1 MNRQRKSFKVVRM
14 VPAILLVAISL
25 AAVAIAQQP
34 EPTMLDPRLDV
45 RKFVSGLTTPT
56 TMAFID
62 ENDILVL
69 EKNTGKVRRVVN
81 GVLQPSAVLQLPVN
95 FFSERGLLGIA
106 LHPNFKK
113 NGFVYLYWTESST
126 GTVTGNPA
134 EVLLLGNR
142 VDRFVWN
149 GSTLTF
155 DKNLIKLHA
164 FQADEGQPLRGNHNG
179 GRILFEPRSAEGSD
193 IEGEDVEVS
202 TGQGNEEGKDK
213 GKRKLLILIG
223 DNGRRG
229 WMQNVT
235 FGTFR
240 DGVHDDQFGGPEP
253 DNVHLTGVI
262 LRLNDDGT
270 TPKDNPFFDVQANLP
285 PDLQPKATPEVIA
298 NIPKVFAYGV
308 RNSFGLAF
316 DPLSGNLWDEENGSD
331 SFDEINRV
339 DAGSNN
345 GWVQI
350 MGPVERIRD
359 YKSIEIAS
367 GARLQ
372 QLRWPPE
379 LIADTPREALDR
391 LFVLP
396 GSHYNDPKFS
406 WKNELPPAAIGFVKG
421 GGLGDEFEG
430 DLFVGAATPRTV
442 GGYLLHFKLTKD
454 REDID
459 LTASGLTGRVAENP
473 QKDDLRGSE
482 SLLIGTD
489 FGIGTDIVTGPN
501 GNLFVVSLTKG
512 AIYEI
517 FRRPE

>member
-1 MNRQRKSFKVVRM
+1 MNRQHKGFKIVRT
-14 VPAILLVAISL
+14 VPAILLAAISL
-25 AAVAIAQQP
+25 APVAVAQT
-34 EPTMLDPRLDV
+34 EPSMLDPRLDV

-56 TMAFID
+56 TLSFIN
-62 ENDILVL
+62 ENDIFVL
-69 EKNTGKVRRVVN
+69 EKNTGKVRRVIN

-113 NGFVYLYWTESST
+113 NRFVYLYWTESST

-134 EVLLLGNR
+134 DVLLLGNR

-149 GSTLTF
+149 GSMLTF
-155 DKNLIKLHA
+155 DKNLIRLRA

-179 GRILFEPRSAEGSD
+179 GRIMFEPKKNDDERADKDQE
-193 IEGEDVEVS
+193 
-202 TGQGNEEGKDK
+202 NESEKQ
-213 GKRKLLILIG
+213 KRKLLILIG

-229 WMQNVT
+229 FMQNVQQG
-235 FGTFR
+235 FGPATCEAR
-240 DGVHDDQFGGPEP
+240 PSGPRCDDQFGGPEP
-253 DNVHLTGVI
+253 DNAHLTGVI

-270 TPKDNPFFDVQANLP
+270 TPNDNPFF
-285 PDLQPKATPEVIA
+285 KAGAEIGGEVGA
-298 NIPKVFAYGV
+298 NIQKVFAYGV

-339 DAGSNN
+339 DAGANN

-372 QLRWPPE
+372 QRRWPPE
-379 LIADTPREALDR
+379 SIADTPREALDR

-421 GGLGDEFEG
+421 EGLGEELEG
-430 DLFVGAATPRTV
+430 DLFVGAATTRTV
-442 GGYLLHFKLTKD
+442 GGYLFHFKLTKD

-459 LTASGLTGRVAENP
+459 LTASGLSGRVAENP
-473 QKDDLRGSE
+473 QKDDLTGSE
-482 SLLIGTD
+482 SLLIGRD

-517 FRRPE
+517 FRRPSDD

>member
-14 VPAILLVAISL
+14 LPAIWVVAISL
-25 AAVAIAQQP
+25 APLAVAQQP
-34 EPTMLDPRLDV
+34 EPSMLNPGLGV

-69 EKNTGKVRRVVN
+69 EKNTGKVRRVIN
-81 GVLQPSAVLQLPVN
+81 GVLQQDSVLQLPVN

-106 LHPNFKK
+106 LHPDFED

-126 GTVTGNPA
+126 GTVTGNPP

-149 GSTLTF
+149 GSRLTF
-155 DKNLIKLHA
+155 NKNLIRLRA

-179 GRILFEPRSAEGSD
+179 GRIVFEPKKDDDEGAD
-193 IEGEDVEVS
+193 KDQE
-202 TGQGNEEGKDK
+202 NENEKNS
-213 GKRKLLILIG
+213 KRKLLILIG

-229 WMQNVT
+229 FMQNVQRG
-235 FGTFR
+235 FGPATCAAR
-240 DGVHDDQFGGPEP
+240 PMGPRCDDQFGGPEP
-253 DNVHLTGVI
+253 DNAHLTGVI

-270 TPKDNPFFDVQANLP
+270 TPKDNPFF
-285 PDLQPKATPEVIA
+285 KAGAAIGGEVGA
-298 NIPKVFAYGV
+298 NIQKVFAYGV

-339 DAGSNN
+339 DAGANN

-367 GARLQ
+367 GGNLQ
-372 QLRWPPE
+372 QRRWPPA
-379 LIADTPREALDR
+379 LIADTPQEALAR
-391 LFVLP
+391 LFVLL

-421 GGLGDEFEG
+421 EGLGEEFEG
-430 DLFVGAATPRTV
+430 DLFVGAATPGTV
-442 GGYLLHFKLTKD
+442 GGYLLHFKLTED

-459 LTASGLTGRVAENP
+459 LTASGLSGRVAENP
-473 QKDDLRGSE
+473 RKHDLTGSQ
-482 SLLIGTD
+482 SLLIGRD

>member
-14 VPAILLVAISL
+14 LPAILVVAISL
-25 AAVAIAQQP
+25 APVAVAQQP
-34 EPTMLDPRLDV
+34 EPSMLDPGLGV

-56 TMAFID
+56 TIAFID

-69 EKNTGKVRRVVN
+69 EKNTGKVRRVIN
-81 GVLQPSAVLQLPVN
+81 GVLQQNSVLQLPVN
-95 FFSERGLLGIA
+95 FFSERGLLGIT
-106 LHPNFKK
+106 LHPEFED

-126 GTVTGNPA
+126 GTVTGNPPD
-134 EVLLLGNR
+134 VLLLGNR

-149 GSTLTF
+149 GSMLTF
-155 DKNLIKLHA
+155 DKNLIRLRA

-179 GRILFEPRSAEGSD
+179 GRIVFEPKKND
-193 IEGEDVEVS
+193 GERADKDQE
-202 TGQGNEEGKDK
+202 NENEKK
-213 GKRKLLILIG
+213 KRKLLILIG

-235 FGTFR
+235 IGTFR
-240 DGVHDDQFGGPEP
+240 DGIHDDQFGGPEP
-253 DNVHLTGVI
+253 DNAHLTGVI

-270 TPKDNPFFDVQANLP
+270 TPKDNPFF
-285 PDLQPKATPEVIA
+285 KAGAEIGGEVGA
-298 NIPKVFAYGV
+298 NIQKVFAYGV

-339 DAGSNN
+339 DAGANN

-350 MGPVERIRD
+350 MGPVGRIRD

-372 QLRWPPE
+372 QRRWPPE

-406 WKNELPPAAIGFVKG
+406 WKNELPPAAIGFVRG
-421 GGLGDEFEG
+421 EGLGEEFEG

-459 LTASGLTGRVAENP
+459 LTASGLSGRVAENP
-473 QKDDLRGSE
+473 QKNDLTGSE
-482 SLLIGTD
+482 SLLIGRD
-489 FGIGTDIVTGPN
+489 FGISTDIVTGPN

>member
-1 MNRQRKSFKVVRM
+1 M

-25 AAVAIAQQP
+25 PHVAVAQQP
-34 EPTMLDPRLDV
+34 EPSMLHPRLDV
-45 RKFVSGLTTPT
+45 RKFVSGLITPT

-69 EKNTGKVRRVVN
+69 EKNTGKVRRVIN
-81 GVLQPSAVLQLPVN
+81 GVLQQNSVLQLPVN

-106 LHPNFKK
+106 LHPDFEDS
-113 NGFVYLYWTESST
+113 GFVYLYWTESST

-134 EVLLLGNR
+134 DVLLLGNR
-142 VDRFVWN
+142 VDRFIWN

-155 DKNLIKLHA
+155 DKNLIKLRA

-179 GRILFEPRSAEGSD
+179 GRIVFEPKQNDDRRADKDRQHE
-193 IEGEDVEVS
+193 
-202 TGQGNEEGKDK
+202 NEKER
-213 GKRKLLILIG
+213 RKLFILIG

-235 FGTFR
+235 IGTSR
-240 DGVHDDQFGGPEP
+240 DGIHDDQFGGPEP
-253 DNVHLTGVI
+253 DNAHLTGVI

-270 TPKDNPFFDVQANLP
+270 TPKDNPFF
-285 PDLQPKATPEVIA
+285 KAGAETGAEVGA
-298 NIPKVFAYGV
+298 NIQKVFAYGV
-308 RNSFGLAF
+308 RNSFGLAV
-316 DPLSGNLWDEENGSD
+316 DPLSGTLWDEENGSD

-339 DAGSNN
+339 DAGANN

-372 QLRWPPE
+372 QRRWPPE
-379 LIADTPREALDR
+379 LIADTPQAALDR

-406 WKNELPPAAIGFVKG
+406 WKFELPSAAIGFVKG
-421 GGLGDEFEG
+421 ERLGDEFDG

-442 GGYLLHFKLTKD
+442 GGYLLHFKLTAD

-459 LTASGLTGRVAENP
+459 LTASGLSGRVAENL
-473 QKDDLRGSE
+473 QKDDLHGSE
-482 SLLIGTD
+482 SLLIGRD